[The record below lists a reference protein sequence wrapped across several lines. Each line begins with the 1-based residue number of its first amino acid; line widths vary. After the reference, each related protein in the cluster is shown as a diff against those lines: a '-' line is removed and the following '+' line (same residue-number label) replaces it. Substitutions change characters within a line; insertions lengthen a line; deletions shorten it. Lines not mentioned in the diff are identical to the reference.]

1 MAATEAVP
9 PKTEPQKLPQEN
21 SNNDNNQRGPG
32 GGGGQGGPGGGGGRG
47 GRGRKGGSRFSGG
60 RGGGGG
66 PRNDG
71 GPGRNDTQVI
81 VEGANSLLSFHLF
94 SRRNSIES
102 FERGRHFIDA
112 RKDAD
117 NASICRFFFFI
128 TLSFGTAGSYCCF
141 FLSAFFFFFHILCS
155 TMFATINKLVS
166 VDFNAVQ
173 L

>member
-117 NASICRFFFFI
+117 NASICRFFFFYYI
-128 TLSFGTAGSYCCF
+128 IVRYCGQLLLFLFVSIFF
-141 FLSAFFFFFHILCS
+141 FLSFSMLYDVCDD
-155 TMFATINKLVS
+155 K
-166 VDFNAVQ
+166 
-173 L
+173 